1 MIDIGT
7 FISESLDI
15 VYAAIVIILALI
27 ISAIFRSSVRSAAKP
42 LKLSRDTRKSAAWV
56 FNLILYSI
64 TAIVCFY
71 IFGWEVGTL
80 LAGLGI
86 AALAI
91 GFAAQQLLSNIIAG
105 FIIIAGKPFRIGD
118 FISFEGGEG
127 WVETI
132 GLRSTSI
139 STYDH
144 NMIVV
149 PNAVLIDSALVNST
163 GGQNRTMIS
172 VSVAVEPRKDLE
184 KIAENAKKIPQGIPG
199 CIVDAKNPVILNLRP
214 IERLGRAHWLL
225 ELLFWIDDSK
235 KQKEITTSVSI
246 ALNKLIQK

>member
-1 MIDIGT
+1 MIGIEN
-7 FISESLDI
+7 FITGSLDMI
-15 VYAAIVIILALI
+15 YAAIVIVIALI
-27 ISAIFRSSVRSAAKP
+27 VSAIFHSSVRSAAKP
-42 LKLSRDTRKSAAWV
+42 LKLSRDTRKSVAWI
-56 FNLILYSI
+56 FNIILYSI
-64 TAIVCFY
+64 TLILCLY

-118 FISFEGGEG
+118 FISFKDGEG
-127 WVETI
+127 WVDSM

-139 STYDH
+139 STYDS
-144 NMIVV
+144 NTIVV
-149 PNAVLIDSALVNST
+149 PNAVLIDSALVNFT
-163 GGQNRTMIS
+163 GGQNKCRIS

-184 KIAENAKKIPQGIPG
+184 KITERVKKIPSGIPG
-199 CIVDAKNPVILNLRP
+199 CIVDDNNTVIVNLRP

-246 ALNKLIQK
+246 ALNKLIYE